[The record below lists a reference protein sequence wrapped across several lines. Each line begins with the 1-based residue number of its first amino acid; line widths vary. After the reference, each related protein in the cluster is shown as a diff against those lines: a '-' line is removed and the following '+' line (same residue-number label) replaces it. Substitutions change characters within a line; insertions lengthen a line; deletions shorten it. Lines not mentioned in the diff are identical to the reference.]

1 MENNL
6 QRLILQSFI
15 YDEGFCRKA
24 LPHVKAEYFEGSD
37 RLVYELIVD
46 FILKYNKL
54 PNPSSLGIDLQNS
67 PKGTPE
73 VRTDA
78 LEIIDELKTP
88 EKIDLEWLVVQTE
101 KWCQERSVF
110 LAVMESI
117 AIIDGK
123 RPNVAPGMIPALL
136 QKALGVTF
144 DTNVGHDY
152 IVDAMNR
159 YEYYHKKEARIP
171 FDIDMFNK
179 ITRGGVPKKTLN
191 IVMAGVN
198 VGKSLVLCHL
208 AASYL
213 AQGKNV
219 LYITLEMSE
228 ERIAERIDANLF
240 DINLDQVE
248 LMPKEAFESKVKKI
262 SGTTNGKLIIKEY
275 PTAAAHSGHFRAL
288 LNELKLKKNFI
299 PDIVFVDY
307 IGICASAR
315 VKGLSGAVNTNSFV
329 KAVSEE
335 LRGLAIEF
343 NVPLWTA
350 TQVNRSGFASSDP
363 EMTDIADSFALTGTA
378 DFMVS
383 LTENEQLEKL
393 GQYLVKQ
400 LKNRYN
406 NKSNNKRFIVG
417 VDKSKMRLFDIEE
430 SGQTLSTDTSSPIM
444 VGTVAGA
451 FAGSKGMAKS
461 LDKTKFSGFKV

>member
-1 MENNL
+1 MENL
-6 QRLILQSFI
+6 QRLILKTFVN
-15 YDEGFCRKA
+15 DEAYCRKA
-24 LPHVKAEYFEGSD
+24 MPHVKPEYFEGGE
-37 RLVYELIVD
+37 RVAYELILD
-46 FILKYNKL
+46 FILKYNKIPTSPAL
-54 PNPSSLGIDLQNS
+54 TIELESST
-67 PKGTPE
+67 KGSLETRNHAAE
-73 VRTDA
+73 VIR
-78 LEIIDELKTP
+78 ELITP
-88 EKIDLEWLVVQTE
+88 EKVDHDWLIHQTE
-101 KWCQERSVF
+101 KWCQERAVF

-123 RPNVAPGMIPALL
+123 RKDTAPGMIPNIL
-136 QKALGVTF
+136 QKALSVTF

-152 IVDAMNR
+152 VENAPQR
-159 YEYYHKKEARIP
+159 YEYYHKKESRMP
-171 FDIDMFNK
+171 FDIEMLNA

-213 AQGKNV
+213 SQGKNV

-240 DINLDQVE
+240 DVPLEQVE
-248 LMPKEAFESKVKKI
+248 ELPRDVFESKVKKI
-262 SGTTNGKLIIKEY
+262 AAKTHGKLIIKEY

-288 LNELKLKKNFI
+288 LNELKLKRNFI
-299 PDIVFVDY
+299 PEVIFVDY
-307 IGICASAR
+307 IGICSSAR
-315 VKGLSGAVNTNSFV
+315 VKGLSTAVNTNSFV

-350 TQVNRSGFASSDP
+350 TQVNRQGFSTSDP

-378 DFMVS
+378 DFMLS
-383 LTENEQLEKL
+383 LTETEQLEKL
-393 GQYLVKQ
+393 GQYLIKQ

-406 NKSNNKRFIVG
+406 NKANNKRFIVG
-417 VDKSKMRLFDIEE
+417 VDKSKMRLYDVNN
-430 SGQTLSTDTSSPIM
+430 SGQTIIGSSTPDGPTSQTTKPWD
-444 VGTVAGA
+444 
-451 FAGSKGMAKS
+451 KGRKAIS
-461 LDKTKFSGFKV
+461 ISNIKV

>member
-1 MENNL
+1 MEANL
-6 QRLILQSFI
+6 QKLILQSFI
-15 YDEGFCRKA
+15 HDEGFCRKA
-24 LPHVKAEYFEGSD
+24 MPHVKPEYFEDGQKI
-37 RLVYELIVD
+37 VYDLIIH

-54 PNPSSLGIDLQNS
+54 PTSSALSIELQNS
-67 PKGTPE
+67 TKGSLGND
-73 VRTDA
+73 RNQA
-78 LEIIDELKTP
+78 MEIIRDIEIP
-88 EKIDLEWLVVQTE
+88 EKVDIDWLLHQTE

-110 LAVMESI
+110 LGVMESI

-123 RPNVAPGMIPALL
+123 RKDVAPGMIPSIL
-136 QKALGVTF
+136 QKALSVTF

-152 IVDAMNR
+152 IDNALDR

-171 FDIDMFNK
+171 FDIDMFNS
-179 ITRGGVPKKTLN
+179 ITRGGIPKKTLN
-191 IVMAGVN
+191 IIMAGVN

-208 AASYL
+208 ASSYL
-213 AQGKNV
+213 SQGKNV

-240 DINLDQVE
+240 DVTLDQIE
-248 LMPKEAFESKVKKI
+248 SLPKDVFESKVKKI
-262 SGTTNGKLIIKEY
+262 AAKTHGKLIIKEY

-299 PDIVFVDY
+299 PDIIFIDY

-329 KAVSEE
+329 KAISEE

-343 NVPLWTA
+343 NVPIWTA
-350 TQVNRSGFASSDP
+350 TQVNRSGFCSSDP

-378 DFMVS
+378 DFMIS
-383 LTENEQLEKL
+383 LIETEQLEKL

-406 NKSNNKRFIVG
+406 NKSNNKRFIIG
-417 VDKSKMRLFDIEE
+417 VDKSKMRLYDVNA
-430 SGQTLSTDTSSPIM
+430 SGQNSMTTLNDSNESSQSSNPKPWDKSRKI
-444 VGTVAGA
+444 VSVANIR
-451 FAGSKGMAKS
+451 
-461 LDKTKFSGFKV
+461 V

>member
-1 MENNL
+1 MEANL
-6 QRLILQSFI
+6 QKLVLQAFI
-15 YDEGFCRKA
+15 NDEGYCRKA
-24 LPHVKAEYFEGSD
+24 MPHVKPEYFEGGE
-37 RLVYELIVD
+37 RVAYELMLD
-46 FILKYNKL
+46 FILKYNRL
-54 PNPSSLGIDLQNS
+54 PTPPALAIELQNS
-67 PKGTPE
+67 TKGSLDTRNQAGE
-73 VRTDA
+73 VIKD
-78 LEIIDELKTP
+78 LQTP
-88 EKIDLEWLVVQTE
+88 EKVDIDWLLHQTE

-123 RPNVAPGMIPALL
+123 RKDTAPGMIPNIL
-136 QKALGVTF
+136 QKALSVTF

-152 IVDAMNR
+152 LENSVQR
-159 YEYYHKKEARIP
+159 YEYYHKQESRIP
-171 FDIDMFNK
+171 FDIEMMNS

-191 IVMAGVN
+191 IIMAGVN
-198 VGKSLVLCHL
+198 VGKSLVMCHL

-213 AQGKNV
+213 SQNKNV

-240 DINLDQVE
+240 DVALDQIE
-248 LMPKEAFESKVKKI
+248 ALPKEVFDSKVKKI
-262 SGTTNGKLIIKEY
+262 SAKTQGKLIIKEY

-288 LNELKLKKNFI
+288 LNELKLKRNFI
-299 PDIVFVDY
+299 PEIIFIDY

-315 VKGLSGAVNTNSFV
+315 VKGLSGSVNTNSFV

-343 NVPLWTA
+343 NVPIWTA
-350 TQVNRSGFASSDP
+350 TQVNRTGFSSSDP

-378 DFMVS
+378 DFMIS
-383 LTENEQLEKL
+383 LTETEQLEKL

-406 NKSNNKRFIVG
+406 NKANNKRFIIG
-417 VDKSKMRLFDIEE
+417 VDKSKMRLYDVNA
-430 SGQTLSTDTSSPIM
+430 SGQTTIDSSPSEQAPSSPKPWDR
-444 VGTVAGA
+444 GRR
-451 FAGSKGMAKS
+451 
-461 LDKTKFSGFKV
+461 KVSIANIKV

>member
-1 MENNL
+1 MESNL
-6 QRLILQSFI
+6 QKLVLQTFI
-15 YDEGFCRKA
+15 NDEGYCRKA
-24 LPHVKAEYFEGSD
+24 MPHVKPEYFEGGE
-37 RLVYELIVD
+37 RVAYELMLE

-54 PNPSSLGIDLQNS
+54 PTTPALMIELERSTNGSLETRNQAAEILADLQ
-67 PKGTPE
+67 K
-73 VRTDA
+73 
-78 LEIIDELKTP
+78 P
-88 EKIDLEWLVVQTE
+88 EKVDLDWLLHQTE

-123 RPNVAPGMIPALL
+123 RKDVAPGMIPNIL
-136 QKALGVTF
+136 QKALSITF

-152 IVDAMNR
+152 LENATQR
-159 YEYYHKKEARIP
+159 YEYYHKKESRLP
-171 FDIDMFNK
+171 FDIEMLNS

-198 VGKSLVLCHL
+198 VGKSLVMCHL

-240 DINLDQVE
+240 DVTLDQI
-248 LMPKEAFESKVKKI
+248 EALPRDVFDSKVKKI
-262 SGTTNGKLIIKEY
+262 AAKTQGKLIIKEY

-288 LNELKLKKNFI
+288 LNELKMKKNFI
-299 PDIVFVDY
+299 PEIIFIDY
-307 IGICASAR
+307 IGICSSAR
-315 VKGLSGAVNTNSFV
+315 VKGLSGSVNTNSFV

-343 NVPLWTA
+343 NVPIWTA
-350 TQVNRSGFASSDP
+350 TQVNRMGMNSSDP
-363 EMTDIADSFALTGTA
+363 NMTDIADSFALTGTA
-378 DFMVS
+378 DFMIS
-383 LTENEQLEKL
+383 LTETEQLEKL
-393 GQYLVKQ
+393 GQYMVKQ

-406 NKSNNKRFIVG
+406 NKTSNNRFIVG
-417 VDKSKMRLFDIEE
+417 VDKSKMRLYDVNA
-430 SGQTLSTDTSSPIM
+430 SGQTMMESPSEPADTSPKPWD
-444 VGTVAGA
+444 
-451 FAGSKGMAKS
+451 KGR
-461 LDKTKFSGFKV
+461 KVVSIANIKV

>member
-1 MENNL
+1 MEANL
-6 QRLILQSFI
+6 QKLILQSFI
-15 YDEGFCRKA
+15 LDESYCRKA
-24 LPHVKAEYFEGSD
+24 MPHVKPEYFENGD
-37 RLVYELIVD
+37 RIVYELILD

-54 PNPSSLGIDLQNS
+54 PTSSALMIELQNS
-67 PKGTPE
+67 SKGSMESRNEAGQTITDLQTPMP
-73 VRTDA
+73 V
-78 LEIIDELKTP
+78 
-88 EKIDLEWLVVQTE
+88 DLDWLLHQTE

-123 RPNVAPGMIPALL
+123 RKDVAPGMIPNIL
-136 QKALGVTF
+136 QKALSVTF

-152 IVDAMNR
+152 LDNASQR

-171 FDIDMFNK
+171 FDIDMFNL

-191 IVMAGVN
+191 IIMAGVN

-213 AQGKNV
+213 SQGKNV

-240 DINLDQVE
+240 DVSLDQIE
-248 LMPKEAFESKVKKI
+248 LLPRDTFDSKVKKI
-262 SGTTNGKLIIKEY
+262 AAKTQGKLIIKEY

-288 LNELKLKKNFI
+288 LNELKLKRNFI
-299 PDIVFVDY
+299 PEVIFIDY
-307 IGICASAR
+307 IGICSSAR
-315 VKGLSGAVNTNSFV
+315 VKGLSGSVNTNSFV

-350 TQVNRSGFASSDP
+350 TQVNRTGFASSDP

-383 LTENEQLEKL
+383 LTETEQLEKL

-417 VDKSKMRLFDIEE
+417 VDKSKMRLYDVNA
-430 SGQTLSTDTSSPIM
+430 SGQTALGSTSEELTETKSAAIKPWDK
-444 VGTVAGA
+444 GRKTVSVANI
-451 FAGSKGMAKS
+451 
-461 LDKTKFSGFKV
+461 KV

>member
-1 MENNL
+1 MEANL
-6 QRLILQSFI
+6 QKLVLQSFVH
-15 YDEGFCRKA
+15 DEDFCRKA
-24 LPHVKAEYFEGSD
+24 MPHVKAEYFESGE
-37 RLVYELIVD
+37 RVAYELILD

-54 PNPSSLGIDLQNS
+54 PTASALAIELQTTTKGAVDTRNHAGEVIKDL
-67 PKGTPE
+67 E
-73 VRTDA
+73 VR
-78 LEIIDELKTP
+78 
-88 EKIDLEWLVVQTE
+88 EKIDIDWLLHQTE

-110 LAVMESI
+110 LAVMESL

-123 RPNVAPGMIPALL
+123 RPNVAPGMIPNIL
-136 QKALGVTF
+136 QKALSVTF

-152 IVDAMNR
+152 IEGATQR

-171 FDIDMFNK
+171 FDIEMLNS

-213 AQGKNV
+213 VQGKNV

-240 DINLDQVE
+240 DVSLDQIE
-248 LMPKEAFESKVKKI
+248 KLPKDVFDTKVKKI
-262 SGTTNGKLIIKEY
+262 AAKTHGKLIIKEY

-288 LNELKLKKNFI
+288 LNELKLKRNFI
-299 PDIVFVDY
+299 PEVIFIDY

-315 VKGLSGAVNTNSFV
+315 VKGLSGSVNTNSFV

-350 TQVNRSGFASSDP
+350 TQVNRTGFASSDP
-363 EMTDIADSFALTGTA
+363 EMTDIADSFSLTGTA
-378 DFMVS
+378 DFMIS
-383 LTENEQLEKL
+383 LTETEQLEKL
-393 GQYLVKQ
+393 GQFLIKQ

-406 NKSNNKRFIVG
+406 NKATNKRFIVG
-417 VDKSKMRLFDIEE
+417 VDKDKMRLYDVNA
-430 SGQTLSTDTSSPIM
+430 SGQNIMGGNTSGSTNSES
-444 VGTVAGA
+444 
-451 FAGSKGMAKS
+451 AGSKPW
-461 LDKTKFSGFKV
+461 DKGRKIVSVANIKV